1 MDESARRLLLVK
13 FRLGLFDNP
22 FVDEDAADDTVG
34 RQDFRDE
41 GYAAQARSVT
51 LLQNG
56 TDSCPAI
63 LPLRPGL
70 RIYAENVSPEAVA
83 AMACWWI
90 GPRTPTSRW
99 CG

>member
-1 MDESARRLLLVK
+1 MK
-13 FRLGLFDNP
+13 FRLGLFDDP
-22 FVDEDAADDTVG
+22 FVDEDAAARTVG

-51 LLQNG
+51 VLQNG
-56 TDSCPAI
+56 TADAARRPAAAARAAH
-63 LPLRPGL
+63 LRRERLARGGG
-70 RIYAENVSPEAVA
+70 RAT
-83 AMACWWI
+83 ACRWT